1 MTTTMTTT
9 TTTDHGQK
17 RTRAFGASEL
27 KQGRIQEFLLGGR
40 GFFFKGMGAQ
50 GAKHPEA
57 PEF

>member
-1 MTTTMTTT
+1 MTTT

-17 RTRAFGASEL
+17 RTRTFGASEL

-40 GFFFKGMGAQ
+40 GYFFKGMKAQ